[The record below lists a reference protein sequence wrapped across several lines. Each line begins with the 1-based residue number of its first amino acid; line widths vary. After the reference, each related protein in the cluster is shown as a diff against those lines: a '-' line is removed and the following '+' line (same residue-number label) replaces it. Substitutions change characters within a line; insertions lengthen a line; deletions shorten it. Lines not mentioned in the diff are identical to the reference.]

1 MNEVLNTV
9 KPRRMIQRF
18 EPDLIDDA
26 KVQMI
31 LEAGTRAPS
40 FSNLQPWRY
49 IVIKDKNLRRVL
61 KSAENL
67 VDFLCKI
74 LR

>member
-31 LEAGTRAPS
+31 LEAGTRAP
-40 FSNLQPWRY
+40 FFRNLQPWRC

-61 KSAENL
+61 KSA
-67 VDFLCKI
+67 
-74 LR
+74 